1 MIFRVAVGKGTKVA
15 AKQTGPAR
23 TVKRRD
29 HLNAGIGLL
38 VLALSAC
45 AGTPWQQQGKTASDT
60 RRDLAAC
67 ERNAETATL
76 TGSGTSR
83 ADFPLPTT
91 GGRGPSPLEMH
102 DRAELS
108 DRYDRA
114 VDRCM
119 RGLGYGQG
127 HAADRR

>member
-1 MIFRVAVGKGTKVA
+1 MIFPVAVGEGTKVA
-15 AKQTGPAR
+15 AKQTGPAGA
-23 TVKRRD
+23 VKRRD
-29 HLNAGIGLL
+29 HLNVGFGLM

-45 AGTPWQQQGKTASDT
+45 ASAPWQQQGKTSSEI

-67 ERNAETATL
+67 ERDAETSTL
-76 TGSGTSR
+76 ANSGANR

-108 DRYDRA
+108 NRYDRA
-114 VDRCM
+114 VERCM
-119 RGLGYGQG
+119 RGLGYAQD
-127 HAADRR
+127 HPADRR